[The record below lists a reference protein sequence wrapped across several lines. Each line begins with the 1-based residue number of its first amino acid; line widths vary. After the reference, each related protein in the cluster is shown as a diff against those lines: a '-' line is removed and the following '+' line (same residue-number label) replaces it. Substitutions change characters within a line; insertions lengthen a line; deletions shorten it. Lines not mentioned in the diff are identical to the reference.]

1 MCWKCGKPIEL
12 SGTVSR
18 SDVCPSC
25 GADVRSCKNCRFYEP
40 GAHYDCREN
49 IDELVKDK
57 ERANFCGWFMIAPQ
71 DAGSGACA
79 AGGVDSA
86 SGEFAENSGISAS
99 SNKTS
104 SAAASDAFRALF
116 GEKPAEKKPA
126 SGKDAFNALF
136 GD

>member
-1 MCWKCGKPIEL
+1 MCWKCGKPLIID
-12 SGTVSR
+12 GTVSR

-40 GAHYDCREN
+40 GSHYDCREN

-71 DAGSGACA
+71 TDASAKSSATSSSGANVGGSCA
-79 AGGVDSA
+79 AGADS
-86 SGEFAENSGISAS
+86 S
-99 SNKTS
+99 SST
-104 SAAASDAFRALF
+104 AASDAFRALF
-116 GEKPAEKKPA
+116 GEKPAEKKA
-126 SGKDAFNALF
+126 SSGKDAFNALF

>member
-1 MCWKCGKPIEL
+1 MCWKCGKPLVL

-40 GAHYDCREN
+40 GAYYDCRESV
-49 IDELVKDK
+49 DELVKDK

-71 DAGSGACA
+71 DEAG
-79 AGGVDSA
+79 SA
-86 SGEFAENSGISAS
+86 SGTVAKGGSGSKGDAAAS
-99 SNKTS
+99 SNNAAS
-104 SAAASDAFRALF
+104 SAASDAFNALF
-116 GEKPAEKKPA
+116 GDKPAEKKPSA
-126 SGKDAFNALF
+126 GKDAFNALF

>member
-40 GAHYDCREN
+40 GAHYDCRET

-71 DAGSGACA
+71 TEATGANAG
-79 AGGVDSA
+79 SA
-86 SGEFAENSGISAS
+86 SGS
-99 SNKTS
+99 
-104 SAAASDAFRALF
+104 ASDAFNALF
-116 GEKPAEKKPA
+116 GEKPAEKKPSA
-126 SGKDAFNALF
+126 GKDAFNALF

>member
-1 MCWKCGKPIEL
+1 M

-71 DAGSGACA
+71 TDASVKTSGASGSGSSGSGAN
-79 AGGVDSA
+79 AGA
-86 SGEFAENSGISAS
+86 AS
-99 SNKTS
+99 SS
-104 SAAASDAFRALF
+104 ASDAFRALF
-116 GEKPAEKKPA
+116 GEKPAEKTA
-126 SGKDAFNALF
+126 SSGKDAFNALF

>member
-18 SDVCPSC
+18 SDVCPFC

-40 GAHYDCREN
+40 GAHYDCRET

-71 DAGSGACA
+71 DANGGVAS
-79 AGGVDSA
+79 AGGTSIGGASSDSA
-86 SGEFAENSGISAS
+86 A
-99 SNKTS
+99 S

-116 GEKPAEKKPA
+116 GEKPAEKKPSA
-126 SGKDAFNALF
+126 GKDAFNALF

>member
-1 MCWKCGKPIEL
+1 MCWKCGKPLVL

-40 GAHYDCREN
+40 GAHYECREN

-71 DAGSGACA
+71 TEASGTEASSGANA
-79 AGGVDSA
+79 DS
-86 SGEFAENSGISAS
+86 
-99 SNKTS
+99 
-104 SAAASDAFRALF
+104 ASDAFRALF
-116 GEKPAEKKPA
+116 GEKPADKKPSA
-126 SGKDAFNALF
+126 GKDAFNALF

>member
-40 GAHYDCREN
+40 GAHYDCRETV
-49 IDELVKDK
+49 DELVKDK

-71 DAGSGACA
+71 DAVS
-79 AGGVDSA
+79 AGGTSIGGASSDSA
-86 SGEFAENSGISAS
+86 AS
-99 SNKTS
+99 ST
-104 SAAASDAFRALF
+104 AASDAFRALF
-116 GEKPAEKKPA
+116 GEKPAEKKPSA
-126 SGKDAFNALF
+126 GKDAFNALF

>member
-1 MCWKCGKPIEL
+1 MCWKCGKTIEL

-71 DAGSGACA
+71 TDASGKSSGVSSSGSSGSGAN
-79 AGGVDSA
+79 AG
-86 SGEFAENSGISAS
+86 SAS
-99 SNKTS
+99 SS
-104 SAAASDAFRALF
+104 ASDAFRALF
-116 GEKPAEKKPA
+116 GEKPAEKPA
-126 SGKDAFNALF
+126 SSGKDAFNALF

>member
-1 MCWKCGKPIEL
+1 MCWKCGKPLIID
-12 SGTVSR
+12 GTVSR

-40 GAHYDCREN
+40 GSHYDCREN

-71 DAGSGACA
+71 PDASAKSSATSSSGATVGGSCA
-79 AGGVDSA
+79 AGADS
-86 SGEFAENSGISAS
+86 S
-99 SNKTS
+99 SST
-104 SAAASDAFRALF
+104 AASDAFRALF
-116 GEKPAEKKPA
+116 GEKPAEKKA
-126 SGKDAFNALF
+126 SSGKDAFNALF

>member
-12 SGTVSR
+12 NGTISR

-40 GAHYDCREN
+40 GAHYECREN

-71 DAGSGACA
+71 TEASGTSSSGANAGS
-79 AGGVDSA
+79 
-86 SGEFAENSGISAS
+86 S
-99 SNKTS
+99 SS
-104 SAAASDAFRALF
+104 CAASDAFRALF
-116 GEKPAEKKPA
+116 GEKPAEKPSS